1 MVVDDLGRWQPFTV
15 YCCGYSDYLK
25 CPLLFLS
32 RIVIC
37 MYIGSGCSIT
47 GSTYQ
52 GLCPTELSLTLYLRI
67 SGIAG
72 LLYTCLVG
80 GIWYCKH
87 RGRESEK
94 HKPLFYF
101 IMPLV
106 LIIMYFIGEFV
117 SIYIIGY
124 ALRLEVAATTVTVLQ
139 WLVV

>member
-1 MVVDDLGRWQPFTV
+1 
-15 YCCGYSDYLK
+15 
-25 CPLLFLS
+25 
-32 RIVIC
+32 

-52 GLCPTELSLTLYLRI
+52 GLCPTDLSLTLYLRI

-106 LIIMYFIGEFV
+106 LIIMYFIGKFV

-124 ALRLEVAATTVTVLQ
+124 ALRLEAVAITGSITGKYVEGTQTELYVIHYFETFKILMYFH
-139 WLVV
+139 LMDSSF